1 MIHLDDE
8 REEAGWRTVM
18 KRVKSGKVD
27 GSNDTCGEIY
37 SCLGEKTVDFLTRLF
52 NTILESES
60 MSKEWRRSTEVMFFR
75 SKGDI
80 QNCSNYK
87 RQQKQDVCGQGRH
100 MES

>member
-1 MIHLDDE
+1 
-8 REEAGWRTVM
+8 M

-37 SCLGEKTVDFLTRLF
+37 SCLGEKTVDFLIRLF

-80 QNCSNYK
+80 QNCSKY
-87 RQQKQDVCGQGRH
+87 
-100 MES
+100 